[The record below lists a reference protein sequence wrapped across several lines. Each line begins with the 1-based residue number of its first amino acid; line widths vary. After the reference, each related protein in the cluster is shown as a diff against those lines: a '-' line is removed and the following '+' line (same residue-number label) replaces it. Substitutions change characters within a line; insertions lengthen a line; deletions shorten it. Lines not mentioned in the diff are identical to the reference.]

1 MSLAVLLALASALSY
16 GLSDFVGGVLSR
28 RTSAWQVAVVGQ
40 SSSALCTGL
49 IALFVTGDPT
59 GADFRWA
66 VLAGAGGG
74 MGAAFLYRG
83 FASGRM
89 SVVAPVSAVGAAL
102 VPVAAG
108 AIGGER
114 PALLVWIGIAAAVPG
129 IWLVS
134 STPQDAISGDAQESL
149 AAGALDGV
157 LAGLGFGVLFAA
169 LGQVPD
175 SAGWSPLFVSQ
186 LVSAPAVIVLASV
199 LRVPWVPRGR
209 TVRLAL
215 LMGPLGASAT
225 GMFLLATQH
234 GYLAVAGVLASLYPA
249 STVLL
254 AAVLL
259 RERIHRVQGVG
270 LMLCALAIT
279 FVATG

>member
-1 MSLAVLLALASALSY
+1 
-16 GLSDFVGGVLSR
+16 
-28 RTSAWQVAVVGQ
+28 
-40 SSSALCTGL
+40 
-49 IALFVTGDPT
+49 VTGDPT
-59 GADFRWA
+59 AADFRWA
-66 VLAGAGGG
+66 LLAGAGGG

-108 AIGGER
+108 AVGGER

-134 STPQDAISGDAQESL
+134 STPQDAISPDAKQSL
-149 AAGALDGV
+149 TAGALDGV

-175 SAGWSPLFVSQ
+175 SAGWGPLFVSQ
-186 LVSAPAVIVLASV
+186 LVSAPAVILLASA

-259 RERIHRVQGVG
+259 RERIHRAQGVG
-270 LMLCALAIT
+270 LLLCALAIT
-279 FVATG
+279 FVAAG